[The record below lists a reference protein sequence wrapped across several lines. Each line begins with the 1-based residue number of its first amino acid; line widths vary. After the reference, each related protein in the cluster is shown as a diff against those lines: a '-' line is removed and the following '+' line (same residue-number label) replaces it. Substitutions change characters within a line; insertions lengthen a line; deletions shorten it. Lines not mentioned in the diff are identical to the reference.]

1 MSYTNTD
8 IFAKARELAPETGTE
23 SGALLSALCTAA
35 DVELKSR
42 LKNGVLL
49 EEIEELFVTAA
60 AMLALSMLTESS
72 EQERM
77 TEFTAGSLT
86 VGFAGE
92 KVSAAAL
99 RRQAEN
105 MLRCYIESDDFAFT
119 GVAG

>member
-1 MSYTNTD
+1 MSYTNID
-8 IFAKARELAPETGTE
+8 IFAKAKELAPEIGAE
-23 SGALLSALCTAA
+23 SCALLSALCTAA

-42 LKNGVLL
+42 LKSGVELS
-49 EEIEELFVTAA
+49 EIEELFVTAA
-60 AMLALSMLTESS
+60 AMLALSMFTESS
-72 EQERM
+72 VQERM

-86 VGFAGE
+86 VGLE
-92 KVSAAAL
+92 SENTSAASL